1 MSAVFVII
9 KKGEQ
14 IMKCPK
20 CEVEVDFIADVK
32 NGKIVYFCPNCGLTL
47 QEHVYLNFLDKYNT
61 GEDYGGIVN
70 DGNTKPIETTNTTT
84 HVETNTVSNPTVR
97 TSSYRKY
104 ETQESSHFSDL
115 KTVNIIIQ
123 VVYLLLMCVVSS
135 YEVLGKNLSLL
146 SLGGNGIFIS
156 VILII
161 LSICFTTNDFS
172 KSKMSNFFLCLLL
185 NILSIIIMFSNMENL
200 KVSDGLPIFF
210 HLSWICLVISS
221 ILYGVCLAK
230 CE

>member
-1 MSAVFVII
+1 
-9 KKGEQ
+9 
-14 IMKCPK
+14 MKCPK

-32 NGKIVYFCPNCGLTL
+32 NDKIVYFCPNCGLTL
-47 QEHVYLNFLDKYNT
+47 QEHVYLNFLDKYNN

-70 DGNTKPIETTNTTT
+70 NGITKPIETTNTTAS
-84 HVETNTVSNPTVR
+84 VETQIVNKPTVSVGTYPKDTNQEH
-97 TSSYRKY
+97 SSV
-104 ETQESSHFSDL
+104 S
-115 KTVNIIIQ
+115 NIKVISIFIQ
-123 VVYLLLMCVVSS
+123 AIFLLFMCVIPS

-161 LSICFTTNDFS
+161 LSLCFTINDFS
-172 KSKMSNFFLCLLL
+172 KIRKSNFVLCLLL
-185 NILSIIIMFSNMENL
+185 NILSIIIMFSNIENL
-200 KVSDGLPIFF
+200 KVSDGLPLFF

-221 ILYGVCLAK
+221 ILYGVCLSK